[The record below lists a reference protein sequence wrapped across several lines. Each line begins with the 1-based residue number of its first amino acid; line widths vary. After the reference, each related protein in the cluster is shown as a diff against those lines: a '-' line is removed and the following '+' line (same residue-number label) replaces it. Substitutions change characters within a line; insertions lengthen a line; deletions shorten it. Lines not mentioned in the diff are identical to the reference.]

1 MVKPLKTAGQEILTV
16 RLPKAGSWVDIDV
29 AGRYPRASIDHRGAV
44 IEIHLAYGRTLSDR
58 QLVEFD
64 S

>member
-1 MVKPLKTAGQEILTV
+1 MVKPLKTAGQEILAMS
-16 RLPKAGSWVDIDV
+16 LPKAGSWVDIDV
-29 AGRYPRASIDHRGAV
+29 AGRYPRASIDHMDAV

-58 QLVEFD
+58 HVAEFD